1 MLIAAR
7 AELAMSA
14 IKNRMH
20 PGWPPRT
27 YVFMVA
33 RLPLFQFV
41 RGFTWLVSLPNVGSL
56 PKFVSKLAVGV
67 VPGLAIRAL

>member
-1 MLIAAR
+1 MLVAAR
-7 AELAMSA
+7 AELPMGAN
-14 IKNRMH
+14 KNYMH

-27 YVFMVA
+27 YVFVVA
-33 RLPLFQFV
+33 PLPLFQVV

-56 PKFVSKLAVGV
+56 PNFVSKLAVGV